1 MKRLIA
7 TVLAVRFLVVLS
19 AVVVGVGC
27 GDPEFPVV
35 PASPLAI
42 APTHTPPPTHTPLPT
57 ATSTSAPAPA
67 TSASKPTTTPLPTH
81 TPTATHVPTP
91 AATPTPVPEPTA
103 TPTPVPEP
111 TATPTPVPEPT
122 ATPTPVPEPTATPTP
137 VPEPTATPTPVPE
150 PTATPTLVPEPTA
163 TATPTATP
171 TPRPT
176 RTPTPTPKPG
186 EHKGYVEGRA
196 LDPLKIEAFVFD
208 LTNAERLAAGVPALT
223 RDDAIATI
231 ARDHSANM
239 AAQDR
244 LTHDLDGKGPTDRA
258 LAAGYDCRSGGSFG
272 FAENIAAHPRVREWE
287 GYRGEPD
294 SWEPVNG
301 YYSVNEQAAA
311 KRLVD
316 RWMESPGHR
325 KNILDGDNRRLGV
338 GVAIVTVPKHGYS
351 NEWIWATQNF
361 SPCVEP

>member
-67 TSASKPTTTPLPTH
+67 TSASTPTATPLPTR
-81 TPTATHVPTP
+81 TPTATLVPTPATTPTPVPEPTATATLLPTRTPTATLVPTP

-103 TPTPVPEP
+103 TATLLPTRTP
-111 TATPTPVPEPT
+111 TATLVPTP
-122 ATPTPVPEPTATPTP
+122 AS
-137 VPEPTATPTPVPE
+137 
-150 PTATPTLVPEPTA
+150 
-163 TATPTATP
+163 TPTATP

-244 LTHDLDGKGPTDRA
+244 LTHDLDGKGPADRA

-272 FAENIAAHPRVREWE
+272 FAENIASHPRVREWE

-294 SWEPVNG
+294 SWEPVDG

>member
-1 MKRLIA
+1 MSRLA
-7 TVLAVRFLVVLS
+7 FVVLVVVVAACSQS
-19 AVVVGVGC
+19 A
-27 GDPEFPVV
+27 
-35 PASPLAI
+35 S
-42 APTHTPPPTHTPLPT
+42 TPPPTYTPVAYLPTPFQTATPPPTYTPVSYPPT
-57 ATSTSAPAPA
+57 ATPEPTTTA
-67 TSASKPTTTPLPTH
+67 TSEPTTTPEP
-81 TPTATHVPTP
+81 PTATATP

-103 TPTPVPEP
+103 T
-111 TATPTPVPEPT
+111 ATP
-122 ATPTPVPEPTATPTP
+122 A
-137 VPEPTATPTPVPE
+137 
-150 PTATPTLVPEPTA
+150 
-163 TATPTATP
+163 ATPTATP

-231 ARDHSANM
+231 ARDHSASM

-244 LTHDLDGKGPTDRA
+244 LTHDLDGKGPTGRA

-272 FAENIAAHPRVREWE
+272 FAENIASHPRVREWE

-294 SWEPVNG
+294 SWEPVDG

-361 SPCVEP
+361 SPCRTP